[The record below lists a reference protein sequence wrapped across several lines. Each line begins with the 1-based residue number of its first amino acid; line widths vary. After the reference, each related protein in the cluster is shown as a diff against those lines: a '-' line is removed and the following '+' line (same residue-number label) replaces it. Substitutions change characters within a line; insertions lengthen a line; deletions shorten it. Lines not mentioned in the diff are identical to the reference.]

1 MGVFKKLFD
10 ELENQCFELD
20 KKIQM
25 ELAADSEENDEK
37 IVALRAAQQHSRQA
51 REFHEKANSLQEL
64 RNLQSLHSD
73 VNIMPAFFTTMQ
85 GEIDKLLEN
94 ARQEVKK
101 KYSNFFFNVIVV
113 QSTSSIKKVQC
124 MSLNLSMV
132 AQTTVLE
139 K

>member
-1 MGVFKKLFD
+1 
-10 ELENQCFELD
+10 
-20 KKIQM
+20 M

-64 RNLQSLHSD
+64 LNLQSLHSD

-85 GEIDKLLEN
+85 GEIDRLLEN

-101 KYSNFFFNVIVV
+101 KHSNFFFNVIAV
-113 QSTSSIKKVQC
+113 QSTSSIKKFNV
-124 MSLNLSMV
+124 
-132 AQTTVLE
+132 
-139 K
+139 